1 MSHSPKQRAQRQ
13 WSWNK
18 KVLSGI
24 EAQLK
29 LLRHQYIELRHK
41 EPSRTDVYE
50 SAQFIADRIARAQY
64 NVSIALLELDAL
76 AEHQGLRVGI
86 TEQRKTERAERAEL
100 ESKVLNAT
108 PAA

>member
-1 MSHSPKQRAQRQ
+1 MTPKQQTQKQ

-18 KVLSGI
+18 KMLSGI
-24 EAQLK
+24 EAQLV
-29 LLRHQYIELRHK
+29 LLRHQYEKLK
-41 EPSRTDVYE
+41 QDKCSSTDVQE
-50 SAQFIADRIARAQY
+50 SAQFILARINLARY
-64 NVSIALLELDAL
+64 NVGLALLELDAL

-86 TEQRKTERAERAEL
+86 TEQRKAARAER